1 MNKQIKNKFLTVLH
15 KNLADLNWINASH
28 ADVLK
33 KVCFEGNDFSSNITQ
48 VAYTE
53 LIQGAIVAAHSHITM
68 EEVFFLI
75 EGVCEF
81 IIQGEKILIG
91 KQSIIRIPAN
101 ESHSL
106 HAISDCKFFYFGVS
120 I

>member
-1 MNKQIKNKFLTVLH
+1 MQTLH
-15 KNLADLNWINASH
+15 KNLANLNWINANH

-33 KVCFEGNDFSSNITQ
+33 KVCFEGNEFSSNITQ

-53 LIQGAIVAAHSHITM
+53 LNQGSVVTFHSHITM

-81 IIQGEKILIG
+81 KIQDEKILAS
-91 KQSIIRIPAN
+91 KHSIIRVPAKQM
-101 ESHSL
+101 HSM

>member
-1 MNKQIKNKFLTVLH
+1 MTVLH
-15 KNLADLNWINASH
+15 KNLADLNWINANH
-28 ADVLK
+28 TDVLK

-53 LIQGAIVAAHSHITM
+53 LNQGSDVTAHSHITM

-81 IIQGEKILIG
+81 KIQGEKILAG
-91 KQSIIRIPAN
+91 KQSVIRIPAN
-101 ESHSL
+101 QVHSL
-106 HAISDCKFFYFGVS
+106 LAISDCKFFYFGVS

>member
-1 MNKQIKNKFLTVLH
+1 MTVLY
-15 KNLADLNWINASH
+15 KNLADLNWTNAKH

-53 LIQGAIVAAHSHITM
+53 LKQGVEVAAHSHITM
-68 EEVFFLI
+68 EEVFCI
-75 EGVCEF
+75 INGVCEF
-81 IIQGEKILIG
+81 KIQGEKIVAG
-91 KQSIIRIPAN
+91 KQSVIRIPAN
-101 ESHSL
+101 QIHSL
-106 HAISDCKFFYFGVS
+106 YAISDCKFFYFGVS